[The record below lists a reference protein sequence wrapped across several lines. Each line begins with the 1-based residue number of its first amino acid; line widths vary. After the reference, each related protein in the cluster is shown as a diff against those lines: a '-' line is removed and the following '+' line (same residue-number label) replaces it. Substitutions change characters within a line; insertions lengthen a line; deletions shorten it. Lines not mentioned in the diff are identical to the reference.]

1 MGLGFES
8 SYSEMEPGRC
18 ILGDW
23 NCPLLA
29 QFCSTDSALPR
40 DPWGR
45 DIPLSVE
52 KVRHQALVR
61 ELQEA

>member
-1 MGLGFES
+1 
-8 SYSEMEPGRC
+8 MEPGRC

-23 NCPLLA
+23 NCPLPA
-29 QFCSTDSALPR
+29 QFCSTDSAIPR

-52 KVRHQALVR
+52 KVRHQALVG